1 MLRTTILRITT
12 GVITIAAAM
21 PLGLCPRACAQVPDY
36 KASPVEAEL
45 NEQNYRVWREH
56 ILPQQSELN
65 WQKVPWLTT
74 FKDGILAANAA
85 QKPLLLWTMNGHP
98 LGCT

>member
-1 MLRTTILRITT
+1 MWRATILRITA

-21 PLGLCPRACAQVPDY
+21 TWESCPCVCAQVPNY
-36 KASPVEAEL
+36 KASPVNAEL
-45 NEQNYRVWREH
+45 NEQNYQAWRNH

-65 WQKVPWLTT
+65 WQKIPWLTT
-74 FKDGILAANAA
+74 FKDGILAASAA

-98 LGCT
+98 CGET